1 MRDKLFFDDWK
12 EFTLQKPDEVILN
25 HFENIKNKTTF
36 TGSLKYPNLKEVNK
50 VFALFITHNYGSVI
64 YELCNFLKYLSQNN
78 LPFYNIMVMESNDLL
93 KKLKKINF
101 INSQEI
107 SNKFTLKLK
116 SYNFDIAYSRIS
128 NLIIIIEF
136 LEEILG
142 LEEILLLDKSVY
154 SANSQK
160 DLQEISNNVSKKVYS
175 YLKNLLPTSHLQS
188 FSAAIGNFII
198 KKNRDENHMIVSEDI
213 SDDFI
218 FDFWVAFSLEEKDLL
233 IKTFTLAS
241 DLCLSYKKS
250 IELNEKYKF
259 SSRYQLNEENSSNTI
274 SEDALNEFLEQITS
288 NDEHVFSKY
297 FNKLCILQS
306 DKINIIKKKELGE
319 IEVFSKYNDLSMK
332 LPLTILR
339 ICVFGNIQN
348 KIIEN
353 QRRKKLDLNDLFQ
366 SYYDISMYYDQS
378 QIIQSIIDNNS
389 FICEIL
395 FYKLWSFEAPK
406 VIDIIKNYLNK
417 NELILFENFINQKK
431 EILDFDP
438 NLDDLSL
445 LKELIKKNENYT
457 PDEYREEKISNLYEE
472 FKIFINSNKF
482 QSDFN
487 SFFNFLSNTKK
498 NTMSFRRSGFDFNV
512 NNKIN
517 INAINEIY
525 NILTIIKEFLCKFI
539 DALNLNVNNL
549 NSKFDEDKVI
559 FFEHFKLLYSKEGVK
574 GGQ

>member
-25 HFENIKNKTTF
+25 HLENIKNKTTL
-36 TGSLKYPNLKEVNK
+36 TGSLKYRNLKEVNK
-50 VFALFITHNYGSVI
+50 VFALFLTHNYGSII

-93 KKLKKINF
+93 KKIKKINF

-107 SNKFTLKLK
+107 SNKFTLKLE
-116 SYNFDIAYSRIS
+116 SYNFDISYSRIS

-142 LEEILLLDKSVY
+142 LEEILLLDKSVG
-154 SANSQK
+154 NVRTQK
-160 DLQEISNNVSKKVYS
+160 ELQEISNNVSKKVYS

-188 FSAAIGNFII
+188 LSLAIGNFII
-198 KKNRDENHMIVSEDI
+198 KKNKDVNHKIVSEDI

-233 IKTFTLAS
+233 IKTFNLAS

-250 IELNEKYKF
+250 IELVEKYNF
-259 SSRYQLNEENSSNTI
+259 SSRYHIGEEYSLNMI
-274 SEDALNEFLEQITS
+274 SKDTLNEFLEQITS

-297 FNKLCILQS
+297 FKKLCILQS
-306 DKINIIKKKELGE
+306 DKINILKKKELSE
-319 IEVFSKYNDLSMK
+319 IKVFSRYNDLSMK

-353 QRRKKLDLNDLFQ
+353 QRRKKLDLNDFFQ
-366 SYYDISMYYDQS
+366 SYSDISMYYDQT
-378 QIIQSIIDNNS
+378 QIIQNIINNNS

-406 VIDIIKNYLNK
+406 VLDMIRNYLNK
-417 NELILFENFINQKK
+417 DELILFENFINHKK
-431 EILDFDP
+431 EIFDFDP
-438 NLDDLSL
+438 NLDDPSL

-457 PDEYREEKISNLYEE
+457 PDEYREEKIANLYKE
-472 FKIFINSNKF
+472 FKIFINSSKF

-487 SFFNFLSNTKK
+487 SFFNFLSKSKK
-498 NTMSFRRSGFDFNV
+498 STMSFRRSGFDFNL
-512 NNKIN
+512 NSEEN
-517 INAINEIY
+517 IKTMTEIY
-525 NILTIIKEFLCKFI
+525 NTLSIIKEFLFKFI
-539 DALNLNVNNL
+539 NSLNLNVNDL
-549 NSKFDEDKVI
+549 KSKFNEDKI
-559 FFEHFKLLYSKEGVK
+559 LFFEHFKLLYSKEGV
-574 GGQ
+574 